1 MGQKITKN
9 SITELDFEI
18 LCRLSG
24 KTQQEI
30 EIIYDDFLKNNPSGK
45 LYKENFADYYKHF
58 RTEENVSEIAQHCF
72 RAFDLDKNGYVDFN
86 EFLIALVATTNGEAR
101 EKLKYAFAVY
111 DLDND
116 KVLNEDEIRQ
126 VLKAMFSLLNMK
138 NSNVDMNQC
147 LQNVMNSL
155 DVNKDKKISIGEFI
169 DGILEDSVLQ
179 ALMSP
184 FSLNDD
190 EKIFFS
196 S

>member
-1 MGQKITKN
+1 
-9 SITELDFEI
+9 
-18 LCRLSG
+18 
-24 KTQQEI
+24 
-30 EIIYDDFLKNNPSGK
+30 
-45 LYKENFADYYKHF
+45 
-58 RTEENVSEIAQHCF
+58 
-72 RAFDLDKNGYVDFN
+72 
-86 EFLIALVATTNGEAR
+86 
-101 EKLKYAFAVY
+101 
-111 DLDND
+111 
-116 KVLNEDEIRQ
+116 
-126 VLKAMFSLLNMK
+126 MK

-196 S
+196 NKNKKYLIQTVVILLV